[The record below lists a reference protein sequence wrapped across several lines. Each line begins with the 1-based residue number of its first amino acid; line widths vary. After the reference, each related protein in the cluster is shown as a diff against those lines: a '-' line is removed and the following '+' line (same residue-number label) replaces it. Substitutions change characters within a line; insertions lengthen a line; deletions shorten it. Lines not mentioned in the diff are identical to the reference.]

1 MDSAGLEM
9 DDRNA
14 LHGTDKGSTGTHAL
28 CALQLPATAAIQEQT
43 MHPTGSFHTRE
54 NNFDFL
60 RFFAAAL
67 VLFAHS
73 YPLVGRRGDEPLTLL
88 TGYEKGGSIAVGI
101 FFVMS
106 GYLIASSWLAS
117 SSPKSFLIK
126 RALRIFPALI
136 VAVLLSAFVIGPL
149 VTQFDLARY
158 LAADGTWTYLQNI
171 LLVTRYELPGVFT
184 GNAYPDVVNGS
195 LWTLPLE
202 VLMYIGVMI
211 LGLTGFLKRRLIFL
225 PIAVL
230 AVGHFW
236 LLGKLGIE
244 SYFIKNIFKLGLLY
258 YSGSAL
264 FLYRD
269 DIPWR
274 GWIAAL
280 LFAALV
286 ATFRTDIG
294 PLVYFVALPYLVLY
308 LAYAPLPL
316 ISRFGKY
323 GDFSYGLYIYAF
335 PFQQLT
341 IYLFGPQVG
350 VLGLTLIAFVPTLIL
365 AALSWHLI
373 EAPAMKLKR
382 LFASPPQPG
391 RATPKVEG

>member
-1 MDSAGLEM
+1 MHRLRAPLF
-9 DDRNA
+9 
-14 LHGTDKGSTGTHAL
+14 LV
-28 CALQLPATAAIQEQT
+28 TAVTRQEQT

-136 VAVLLSAFVIGPL
+136 VAVLLSVFVIGPL
-149 VTQFDLARY
+149 VTHLTLGQY

-184 GNAYPDVVNGS
+184 GNVYPDVVNGS

-294 PLVYFVALPYLVLY
+294 PLVYFIALPYLVLY

-341 IYLFGPQVG
+341 VYLFGPQVG

>member
-1 MDSAGLEM
+1 
-9 DDRNA
+9 
-14 LHGTDKGSTGTHAL
+14 
-28 CALQLPATAAIQEQT
+28 

-73 YPLVGRRGDEPLTLL
+73 YPLVGRREDEPLTLL

-117 SSPKSFLIK
+117 STPRSFLLK

-136 VAVLLSAFVIGPL
+136 VAVLLTVFVLGPM
-149 VTQFDLARY
+149 VTQLSLSRY
-158 LAADGTWTYLQNI
+158 LEADGTWIYLQNI

-184 GNAYPDVVNGS
+184 GNVYPEVVNGS

-211 LGLTGFLKRRLIFL
+211 LGLTGFFKRRLIFL

-280 LFAALV
+280 LFVALV
-286 ATFRTDIG
+286 ATFRTAIG
-294 PLVYFVALPYLVLY
+294 PLVYFIALPYLVLY
-308 LAYAPLPL
+308 LAYAPLPFV
-316 ISRFGKY
+316 SRFGKY

-365 AALSWHLI
+365 AAMSWHLI

>member
-1 MDSAGLEM
+1 MIRAPPATDPAVP
-9 DDRNA
+9 A
-14 LHGTDKGSTGTHAL
+14 LHSR
-28 CALQLPATAAIQEQT
+28 ALQIPATADSQEQT

-73 YPLVGRRGDEPLTLL
+73 YPLVGRREDEPLTLL

-136 VAVLLSAFVIGPL
+136 VAVLLSVFVIGPM
-149 VTQFDLARY
+149 VTQFSLGRY

-184 GNAYPDVVNGS
+184 GNIYPDVVNGS

-225 PIAVL
+225 PIMVL

-264 FLYRD
+264 FPLSRRHSLARLD
-269 DIPWR
+269 R
-274 GWIAAL
+274 GAAVRRAGGDLPHRHRPAGVLRRAAVPGALPGLRAAAL
-280 LFAALV
+280 GV
-286 ATFRTDIG
+286 AFR
-294 PLVYFVALPYLVLY
+294 
-308 LAYAPLPL
+308 
-316 ISRFGKY
+316 
-323 GDFSYGLYIYAF
+323 
-335 PFQQLT
+335 
-341 IYLFGPQVG
+341 QV
-350 VLGLTLIAFVPTLIL
+350 
-365 AALSWHLI
+365 
-373 EAPAMKLKR
+373 R
-382 LFASPPQPG
+382 
-391 RATPKVEG
+391 

>member
-1 MDSAGLEM
+1 MHRLRAPLF
-9 DDRNA
+9 
-14 LHGTDKGSTGTHAL
+14 LV
-28 CALQLPATAAIQEQT
+28 TAVTRQEQT

-136 VAVLLSAFVIGPL
+136 VAVLLSVFVIGPL
-149 VTQFDLARY
+149 VTHLTLGQY

-171 LLVTRYELPGVFT
+171 LLVTRYELPGVFI
-184 GNAYPDVVNGS
+184 GNVYPDVVNGS

-294 PLVYFVALPYLVLY
+294 PLVYFIALPYLVLY

>member
-1 MDSAGLEM
+1 M
-9 DDRNA
+9 
-14 LHGTDKGSTGTHAL
+14 
-28 CALQLPATAAIQEQT
+28 QT
-43 MHPTGSFHTRE
+43 SFHTRE

-73 YPLVGRRGDEPLTLL
+73 YPLVGRREDEPLTLL
-88 TGYEKGGSIAVGI
+88 IGYEKGGSIAVGI

-117 SSPKSFLIK
+117 SSPQSFLLK

-136 VAVLLSAFVIGPL
+136 VAVLLTTFVLGPL
-149 VTQFDLARY
+149 VSQLDLSAY
-158 LAADGTWTYLQNI
+158 LTENGTWTYLQNI
-171 LLVTRYELPGVFT
+171 LLVTRYELPGVFS
-184 GNAYPDVVNGS
+184 GNSFPDVVNGS

-202 VLMYIGVMI
+202 VLMYIGVML

-236 LLGKLGIE
+236 LLGKLGID
-244 SYFIKNIFKLGLLY
+244 SYFIKNICKLGMLY
-258 YSGSAL
+258 YSGAAL
-264 FLYRD
+264 FLHRD

-280 LFAALV
+280 LAIALV
-286 ATFRTDIG
+286 ATFRTAIG

-308 LAYAPLPL
+308 LAYAPLPWV
-316 ISRFGKY
+316 SRFGKY

-335 PFQQLT
+335 PFQQLSV
-341 IYLFGPQVG
+341 YLFGPQLG
-350 VLGLTLIAFVPTLIL
+350 VLGLTLIAFVPTLVF
-365 AALSWHLI
+365 AALSWHLV
-373 EAPAMKLKR
+373 EAPAMRLKR
-382 LFASPPQPG
+382 LFGKAAQPG
-391 RATPKVEG
+391 QATSSAGG

>member
-1 MDSAGLEM
+1 M
-9 DDRNA
+9 
-14 LHGTDKGSTGTHAL
+14 
-28 CALQLPATAAIQEQT
+28 QT
-43 MHPTGSFHTRE
+43 SFHTRE

-73 YPLVGRRGDEPLTLL
+73 YPLVGRREDEPLTLL

-117 SSPKSFLIK
+117 SSPQSFLLK

-136 VAVLLSAFVIGPL
+136 VAVLLTTFVLGPL
-149 VTQFDLARY
+149 VSQLDLSAY
-158 LAADGTWTYLQNI
+158 LTDNGTWTYLQNI
-171 LLVTRYELPGVFT
+171 LLVTRYELPGVFS
-184 GNAYPDVVNGS
+184 GNSFPDVVNGS

-202 VLMYIGVMI
+202 VLMYIGVML

-236 LLGKLGIE
+236 LLGKLGID
-244 SYFIKNIFKLGLLY
+244 SYFIKNICKLGMLY
-258 YSGSAL
+258 YSGAAL
-264 FLYRD
+264 FLHRD

-280 LFAALV
+280 LAIALV
-286 ATFRTDIG
+286 ATFRTAIG

-308 LAYAPLPL
+308 LAYAPLPWV
-316 ISRFGKY
+316 SRFGKY

-335 PFQQLT
+335 PFQQLSV
-341 IYLFGPQVG
+341 YLFGPQLG
-350 VLGLTLIAFVPTLIL
+350 VLGLTLIAFVPTLVF
-365 AALSWHLI
+365 AALSWHLV

-382 LFASPPQPG
+382 LFGKAAQPG
-391 RATPKVEG
+391 QATSSAGG

>member
-1 MDSAGLEM
+1 M
-9 DDRNA
+9 
-14 LHGTDKGSTGTHAL
+14 
-28 CALQLPATAAIQEQT
+28 
-43 MHPTGSFHTRE
+43 
-54 NNFDFL
+54 
-60 RFFAAAL
+60 
-67 VLFAHS
+67 LFAHS

-149 VTQFDLARY
+149 VTIRPRALSGRRRY
-158 LAADGTWTYLQNI
+158 LD
-171 LLVTRYELPGVFT
+171 LPAEHPAGDALRTARVFT

-211 LGLTGFLKRRLIFL
+211 LGLTGFLTRRLIFL

-350 VLGLTLIAFVPTLIL
+350 VLGLD
-365 AALSWHLI
+365 
-373 EAPAMKLKR
+373 
-382 LFASPPQPG
+382 
-391 RATPKVEG
+391 

>member
-1 MDSAGLEM
+1 
-9 DDRNA
+9 
-14 LHGTDKGSTGTHAL
+14 
-28 CALQLPATAAIQEQT
+28 

-106 GYLIASSWLAS
+106 GYLITSSWLAS

-136 VAVLLSAFVIGPL
+136 VAVLLSVFVIGPL

-184 GNAYPDVVNGS
+184 GNVYPDVVNGS

-230 AVGHFW
+230 AIGHFW

-294 PLVYFVALPYLVLY
+294 PLVYFIALPYLVLY

-382 LFASPPQPG
+382 LLASPPQPG

>member
-1 MDSAGLEM
+1 MPPPPACTCSA
-9 DDRNA
+9 
-14 LHGTDKGSTGTHAL
+14 
-28 CALQLPATAAIQEQT
+28 LPSFFTAATRQEQ
-43 MHPTGSFHTRE
+43 HPTGSFHTRE

-211 LGLTGFLKRRLIFL
+211 LGLTGFLTRRLIFL

-391 RATPKVEG
+391 RATPSADS

>member
-1 MDSAGLEM
+1 MHRLRAPLF
-9 DDRNA
+9 
-14 LHGTDKGSTGTHAL
+14 LV
-28 CALQLPATAAIQEQT
+28 TAVTRQEQT

-136 VAVLLSAFVIGPL
+136 VAVLLSVFVIGPL
-149 VTQFDLARY
+149 VTHLTLGQY

-184 GNAYPDVVNGS
+184 GNVYPDVVNGS

-294 PLVYFVALPYLVLY
+294 PLVYFIALPYLVLY

>member
-1 MDSAGLEM
+1 
-9 DDRNA
+9 
-14 LHGTDKGSTGTHAL
+14 
-28 CALQLPATAAIQEQT
+28 
-43 MHPTGSFHTRE
+43 
-54 NNFDFL
+54 
-60 RFFAAAL
+60 
-67 VLFAHS
+67 
-73 YPLVGRRGDEPLTLL
+73 
-88 TGYEKGGSIAVGI
+88 
-101 FFVMS
+101 MS

-136 VAVLLSAFVIGPL
+136 VAVLLSVFVIGPM
-149 VTQFDLARY
+149 VTQFSLGRY

-184 GNAYPDVVNGS
+184 GNIYPDVVNGS

-225 PIAVL
+225 PIVVL

-308 LAYAPLPL
+308 LAYAPLPWV
-316 ISRFGKY
+316 SRFGKY

-341 IYLFGPQVG
+341 VYQFGPQVG

>member
-1 MDSAGLEM
+1 
-9 DDRNA
+9 
-14 LHGTDKGSTGTHAL
+14 
-28 CALQLPATAAIQEQT
+28 

-106 GYLIASSWLAS
+106 GYLITSSWLAS

-136 VAVLLSAFVIGPL
+136 VAVLLSVFVIGPL

-184 GNAYPDVVNGS
+184 GNIYPDVVNGS

-258 YSGSAL
+258 YSGAAL

-294 PLVYFVALPYLVLY
+294 PLVYFIALPYLVLY

-341 IYLFGPQVG
+341 IYLFGQQVG

>member
-1 MDSAGLEM
+1 M
-9 DDRNA
+9 
-14 LHGTDKGSTGTHAL
+14 
-28 CALQLPATAAIQEQT
+28 QT
-43 MHPTGSFHTRE
+43 SFHARE

-73 YPLVGRRGDEPLTLL
+73 YPLVGRREHEPLTLL

-117 SSPKSFLIK
+117 SSSQSFLLK

-136 VAVLLSAFVIGPL
+136 VAVLLTTFVLGPL
-149 VTQFDLARY
+149 VSQLDLSAY
-158 LAADGTWTYLQNI
+158 LTDNGTWTYLQNI
-171 LLVTRYELPGVFT
+171 VLVTRYELPGAFSS
-184 GNAYPDVVNGS
+184 NSFPDVVNGS

-202 VLMYIGVMI
+202 VLMYIGVML

-225 PIAVL
+225 PIVMF

-236 LLGKLGIE
+236 LLGKLGID
-244 SYFIKNIFKLGLLY
+244 SYFIKNICKLGMLY
-258 YSGSAL
+258 YSGAAL
-264 FLYRD
+264 LLHRD

-280 LFAALV
+280 LAIALV
-286 ATFRTDIG
+286 ATFRTPLG

-308 LAYAPLPL
+308 LAYAPLPWV
-316 ISRFGKY
+316 SRFGKY

-335 PFQQLT
+335 PFQQLCV
-341 IYLFGPQVG
+341 YLFGPQLG
-350 VLGLTLIAFVPTLIL
+350 VLGLTLIAFVPTLL
-365 AALSWHLI
+365 FAALSWHLV
-373 EAPAMKLKR
+373 EAPSMKLKR
-382 LFASPPQPG
+382 LFGKAAQPG
-391 RATPKVEG
+391 QATPSARS

>member
-1 MDSAGLEM
+1 MHRLRAPLF
-9 DDRNA
+9 
-14 LHGTDKGSTGTHAL
+14 LV
-28 CALQLPATAAIQEQT
+28 TAVTRQEQT

-136 VAVLLSAFVIGPL
+136 VAVLLSVFVIGPL
-149 VTQFDLARY
+149 VTHLTLGQY

-184 GNAYPDVVNGS
+184 GNVYPDVVNGS

-258 YSGSAL
+258 YSGAAL

-294 PLVYFVALPYLVLY
+294 PLVYFIALPYLVLY

>member
-1 MDSAGLEM
+1 M
-9 DDRNA
+9 
-14 LHGTDKGSTGTHAL
+14 
-28 CALQLPATAAIQEQT
+28 QT
-43 MHPTGSFHTRE
+43 SFHTRE

-73 YPLVGRRGDEPLTLL
+73 YPLVGRREDEPLTLL

-117 SSPKSFLIK
+117 SSPQSFLLK

-136 VAVLLSAFVIGPL
+136 VAVLLTTFVLGPL
-149 VTQFDLARY
+149 VSQLDLSAY
-158 LAADGTWTYLQNI
+158 LTDNGTWTYLQNI
-171 LLVTRYELPGVFT
+171 LLVTRYELPGVFS
-184 GNAYPDVVNGS
+184 GNSFPDVVNGS

-202 VLMYIGVMI
+202 VLMYIGVML

-236 LLGKLGIE
+236 LLGKLGID
-244 SYFIKNIFKLGLLY
+244 SYFIKNICKLGMLY
-258 YSGSAL
+258 YSGAAL
-264 FLYRD
+264 FLHRD

-280 LFAALV
+280 LAIALV
-286 ATFRTDIG
+286 ATFRTAIG

-308 LAYAPLPL
+308 LAYTPLPWV
-316 ISRFGKY
+316 SRFGKY

-335 PFQQLT
+335 PFQQLSV
-341 IYLFGPQVG
+341 YLFGPQLG
-350 VLGLTLIAFVPTLIL
+350 VLGLTLIAFVPTLVF
-365 AALSWHLI
+365 AALSWHLV
-373 EAPAMKLKR
+373 EAPAMRLKR
-382 LFASPPQPG
+382 LFGKAAQPG
-391 RATPKVEG
+391 QATSSAGG

>member
-1 MDSAGLEM
+1 MHRLRAPLF
-9 DDRNA
+9 
-14 LHGTDKGSTGTHAL
+14 LV
-28 CALQLPATAAIQEQT
+28 TAVTRQEQT

-106 GYLIASSWLAS
+106 GYLITSSWLAS

-136 VAVLLSAFVIGPL
+136 VAVLLSVFVIGPL
-149 VTQFDLARY
+149 VTHLTLGQY

-171 LLVTRYELPGVFT
+171 LLVTRYELPGVFI
-184 GNAYPDVVNGS
+184 GNVYPDVVNGS

-211 LGLTGFLKRRLIFL
+211 LGLTGFLTRRLIFL

-294 PLVYFVALPYLVLY
+294 PLVYFIALPYLVLY

>member
-1 MDSAGLEM
+1 
-9 DDRNA
+9 
-14 LHGTDKGSTGTHAL
+14 
-28 CALQLPATAAIQEQT
+28 
-43 MHPTGSFHTRE
+43 MHPTGSFHARE

-73 YPLVGRRGDEPLTLL
+73 YPLVGRREDEPLTLL
-88 TGYEKGGSIAVGI
+88 TGYEKGGSIAVGV

-184 GNAYPDVVNGS
+184 GNIYPDVVNGS

-294 PLVYFVALPYLVLY
+294 PLVYFIALPYLVLY